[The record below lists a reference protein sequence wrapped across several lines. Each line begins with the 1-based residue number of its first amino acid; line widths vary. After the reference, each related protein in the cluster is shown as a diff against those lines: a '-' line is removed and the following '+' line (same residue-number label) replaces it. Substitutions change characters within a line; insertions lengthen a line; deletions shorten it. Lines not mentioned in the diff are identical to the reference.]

1 MGITSVRFSEEIDS
15 GLERAAA
22 AARRTKSWLINEAVR
37 DYLQRKDEVGDR
49 WRDTLA
55 ALDQAKHGDVVDG
68 AEVLDW
74 LATWGNKPGAQ
85 EKKPTRMAS
94 TVAKVKAKVKRR
106 AASRLA

>member
-37 DYLQRKDEVGDR
+37 DYLQRKDEAGDR

-55 ALDQAKHGDVVDG
+55 ALDQAKHGEVVDG
-68 AEVLDW
+68 AEVLEW
-74 LATWGNKPGAQ
+74 LATWGNESAAQ
-85 EKKPTRMAS
+85 PQKSVRTARTAS
-94 TVAKVKAKVKRR
+94 AVKRR
-106 AASRLA
+106 PASRRPA